1 MSLLSKAKRG
11 GDVIKNRSPA
21 PSLCSRFLKLK
32 GTEYLAP
39 QTRNKL
45 KKKSIFETLLFL
57 NPGKMH
63 QSIKASMGEADSTS

>member
-21 PSLCSRFLKLK
+21 PSLRSRFLKLK
-32 GTEYLAP
+32 GTEYP
-39 QTRNKL
+39 PPKL
-45 KKKSIFETLLFL
+45 ETSKKKSIFETLLFL